1 MSFELD
7 STSKDFVAGVRFYV
21 YNIVKMHLCIDK
33 NVESFSL
40 QMLQVDP
47 NQRIKLDE
55 IEEHDFFTSI

>member
-21 YNIVKMHLCIDK
+21 YNIVKMHLLIK
-33 NVESFSL
+33 NVELFSL

-47 NQRIKLDE
+47 NQRIKLNE
-55 IEEHDFFTSI
+55 IEEHDFFTST